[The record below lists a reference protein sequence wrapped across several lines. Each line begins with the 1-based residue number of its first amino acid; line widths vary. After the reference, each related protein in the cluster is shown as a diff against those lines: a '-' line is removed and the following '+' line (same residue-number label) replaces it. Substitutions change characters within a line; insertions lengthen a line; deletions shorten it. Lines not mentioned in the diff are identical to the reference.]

1 MSKYRFQ
8 NGEFMIVP
16 GLVFEK
22 KLTVGEKDTAL
33 SWGSGTLPVLATP
46 RMILLVEEAASAAVA
61 PYLPEGDTTVGT
73 LVDIRHVSASP
84 VGSEVLCRV
93 TITEVD
99 RARIRFAVSVTDA
112 FGDVGTG
119 FHERFIVHSDKFM
132 ARADAKLR

>member
-1 MSKYRFQ
+1 
-8 NGEFMIVP
+8 MIVP

-22 KLTVGEKDTAL
+22 RLAVEEKDTAL

-61 PYLPEGDTTVGT
+61 PYLPEGDPTVGT

-84 VGSEVLCRV
+84 VGTEVVCRV
-93 TITEVD
+93 TVTEVD

-132 ARADAKLR
+132 AKAESKLR